1 METIT
6 SDRPLAV
13 VVKIL
18 ELLPIPNADAIEVA
32 KVLGWQ
38 VIVKKG
44 EFVVG
49 DLGIYFCI
57 DSVLPKD
64 NLHFAFLEGK
74 PLKTRKMRNTLSQGL
89 LAPLS
94 WASETLENIANLKE
108 GDDLTKSLGITKYIS
123 PEESSLYKNDGTRGP
138 FPSIV
143 SKTDE
148 ERVQNAK
155 KKLFDFANKPVIIT
169 QKYDGTST
177 TFIMQNEKFTICGR
191 NHALLVENGES
202 FPYFEIAKRYNLEN
216 SMKQLSSDETFVSS
230 YLSRL
235 TSIDESENIQ
245 KQPQALKLNI
255 AIQGEIIG
263 QRKDGRYKIN
273 SNRHKL
279 SDMDFYVF
287 NIFDIDKQYYMKW
300 EEVCEITTILGLK
313 TVPVIYSGIMKEE
326 LLNSDALITMAT
338 EQKYEGGHICEGIVI
353 KTNEGFGFP
362 RLSFKAISNEYLLKY
377 KL

>member
-1 METIT
+1 
-6 SDRPLAV
+6 
-13 VVKIL
+13 
-18 ELLPIPNADAIEVA
+18 
-32 KVLGWQ
+32 
-38 VIVKKG
+38 
-44 EFVVG
+44 
-49 DLGIYFCI
+49 
-57 DSVLPKD
+57 
-64 NLHFAFLEGK
+64 
-74 PLKTRKMRNTLSQGL
+74 MRNTLSQGL

-94 WASETLENIANLKE
+94 WASENLGDIANLKE
-108 GDDLTKSLGITKYIS
+108 GDELTKSLGISKYIS
-123 PEESSLYKNDGTRGP
+123 PEESSLYKNDGIRAP

-148 ERVQNAK
+148 ERIQNAK
-155 KKLFDFANKPVIIT
+155 EKLLNFVNKPVIIT

-191 NHALLVENGES
+191 NHALLVENAES

-216 SMKQLSSDETFVSS
+216 SMKQLT
-230 YLSRL
+230 
-235 TSIDESENIQ
+235 
-245 KQPQALKLNI
+245 QPQARKLNI

-326 LLNSDALITMAT
+326 WLNSDALIAMAT